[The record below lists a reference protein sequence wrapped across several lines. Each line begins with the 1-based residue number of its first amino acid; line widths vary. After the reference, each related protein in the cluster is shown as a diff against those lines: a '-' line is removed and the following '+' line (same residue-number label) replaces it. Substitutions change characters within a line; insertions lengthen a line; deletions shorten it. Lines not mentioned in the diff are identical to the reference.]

1 MLNFKFELLQLQGAI
16 KKQQL
21 EIKAIHD
28 KLEKLLNSKIKVSNI
43 VDKQSKENA
52 KLIKENERLRNKIT
66 QKIEKKELA
75 CMQEVEFT
83 DYNIAKVREMA
94 VCMTKEQI
102 ARCFNMSL
110 TTYVKR
116 EQEIPE
122 LKEAY
127 ECGKHEFMAEATGK
141 LVDHIRNNDV
151 KSLFF
156 YMNTVMKLSK
166 ENNNNETQ
174 ITIAQDFLTQPLKIV
189 GNGNYEDEISNK
201 YAKIM
206 SITVKNNH
214 IDDENSET

>member
-1 MLNFKFELLQLQGAI
+1 MLNFKFELLQLQGVI

-21 EIKAIHD
+21 EIKAIQD

>member
-1 MLNFKFELLQLQGAI
+1 MLNFKFELLQLQGVI

-21 EIKAIHD
+21 EIKAIQD

-116 EQEIPE
+116 EQVIPE

-127 ECGKHEFMAEATGK
+127 EYGKHEFMAEATGK

>member
-1 MLNFKFELLQLQGAI
+1 
-16 KKQQL
+16 
-21 EIKAIHD
+21 
-28 KLEKLLNSKIKVSNI
+28 
-43 VDKQSKENA
+43 
-52 KLIKENERLRNKIT
+52 
-66 QKIEKKELA
+66 
-75 CMQEVEFT
+75 MQEVEFT

-122 LKEAY
+122 LKKAY

>member
-1 MLNFKFELLQLQGAI
+1 MFNFKFELLQLQGAI

-21 EIKAIHD
+21 EIE
-28 KLEKLLNSKIKVSNI
+28 KLQNDMQKLLNSKVKVSKL
-43 VDKQSKENA
+43 VKEQQKEFN
-52 KLIKENERLRNKIT
+52 KLAKENERLRNKIS

>member
-1 MLNFKFELLQLQGAI
+1 MLNFKFELLQLQGAV

-21 EIKAIHD
+21 EIE
-28 KLEKLLNSKIKVSNI
+28 KLQNDMQKLLNSKVKVSKLVKEQQKEFN
-43 VDKQSKENA
+43 KLAKENDKLRDVIYQKA
-52 KLIKENERLRNKIT
+52 K
-66 QKIEKKELA
+66 KKELS

-83 DYNIAKVREMA
+83 DENIEKVKEMA
-94 VCMTKEQI
+94 ICMTKEQI
-102 ARCFNMSL
+102 ARRFNMSL

-116 EQEIPE
+116 EKQIPK
-122 LKEAY
+122 LREAF
-127 ECGKHEFMAEATGK
+127 EVGQGTFMEE
-141 LVDHIRNNDV
+141 VSSMFVQNIRSGC
-151 KSLFF
+151 KTSLF
-156 YMNTVMKLSK
+156 YYLNNKMRMKEDSSG
-166 ENNNNETQ
+166 ETQ